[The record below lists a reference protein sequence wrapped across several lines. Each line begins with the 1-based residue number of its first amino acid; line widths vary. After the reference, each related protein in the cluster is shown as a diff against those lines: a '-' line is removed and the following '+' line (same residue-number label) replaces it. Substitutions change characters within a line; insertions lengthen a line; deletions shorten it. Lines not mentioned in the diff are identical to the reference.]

1 MTNKQKLVLLIIIST
16 IIRLVVGSQIQLGN
30 DEVYY
35 WTYARY
41 PDWSHFDHPPMV
53 GFFEQIFS
61 LNLFFDSEL
70 ALRLGFIVS
79 GSLSTWLLF
88 LIGKEVKD
96 ERTGL
101 LAAIAPDRR

>member
-1 MTNKQKLVLLIIIST
+1 MSTKQKLLLLIIIST
-16 IIRLVVGSQIQLGN
+16 LIRLLLGGMTGLGN

-35 WTYARY
+35 WTYAKY

-53 GFFEQIFS
+53 GFFQQIFS
-61 LNLFFDSEL
+61 LNLLFQSEL
-70 ALRLGFIVS
+70 ALRLGFVIA
-79 GSLSTWLLF
+79 GSLSTLLLF

-101 LAAIAPDRR
+101 IAAVLDNTR